1 MHIECS
7 YSAINFLSF
16 RLSSLECTH
25 FQMDPRKLTDEE
37 LVRLLLATRD
47 EDLRAELWCEFWHR
61 FQPVIARTVRRRIV
75 RYTRW
80 VDSAWVDD
88 LVSETFLKICND
100 DYKALR
106 KFEFRHQS
114 ALHGFLKVMAAHIAE
129 DAIRKRNSDKEGGG
143 LPHENIDDLPQPP
156 SDRSN
161 AVQSMLNNLRMNEIE
176 NCLQQRKSE
185 PNFVRD
191 HRTFWLYY
199 RDGFTA
205 NEIYELP
212 DIGFKSV
219 KGVESALLRLSKW
232 LGDCLDY

>member
-1 MHIECS
+1 MLC
-7 YSAINFLSF
+7 
-16 RLSSLECTH
+16 RLEFPGH
-25 FQMDPRKLTDEE
+25 FPMDPRKLTDEE

-47 EDLRAELWCEFWHR
+47 EDLRAELWVEFWCR
-61 FQPVIARTVRRRIV
+61 FQPVIARTARRRLV

-80 VDSAWVDD
+80 VDLDWVDD

-106 KFEFRHQS
+106 KFEFRYQN
-114 ALHGFLKVMAAHIAE
+114 ALYGFLKVMAAHVVE
-129 DAIRKRNSDKEGGG
+129 DDIRKKNSDKEGGG
-143 LPHENIDDLPQPP
+143 QPSENIDDLPQPP
-156 SDRSN
+156 SDRFS
-161 AVQSMLNNLRMNEIE
+161 AAESMLNNLRMNEIE
-176 NCLQQRKSE
+176 NCLQQRKGE

-191 HRTFWLYY
+191 HKVFWLYF

-205 NEIYELP
+205 NEISELP

-232 LGDCLDY
+232 VGDCLDF